1 MIEKLRF
8 ISSII
13 LGFAFL
19 KIGIDHF
26 LDPQWFEPIVP
37 EILGFPRF
45 WVLASGAV
53 EIVIGIMLIFPVTQ
67 KIGGKS
73 CAILLIILYWANVNM
88 WINDIPIGGQS
99 FEGKWH
105 LLRLFIQLLLIGIAL
120 FIAGIFPRRDL
131 PDENIPLIVSK
142 SD

>member
-1 MIEKLRF
+1 MIERIRF
-8 ISSII
+8 ISSIV

-26 LDPQWFEPIVP
+26 LDPEWFEPIVP

-53 EIVIGIMLIFPVTQ
+53 EIIIGIMLIFPVTQ

-73 CAILLIILYWANVNM
+73 CAILLIILYWANLNM
-88 WINDIPIGGQS
+88 WINDIPIGGQN

-105 LLRLFIQLLLIGIAL
+105 VLRLFIQLMLIGIAL
-120 FIAGIFPRRDL
+120 FIGGIVPSRNDS
-131 PDENIPLIVSK
+131 DEDIALIVGK
-142 SD
+142 TD

>member
-13 LGFAFL
+13 LGIAFL

-37 EILGFPRF
+37 DILGAPRF

-53 EIVIGIMLIFPVTQ
+53 EIIVGILLIFPMTQ
-67 KIGGKS
+67 KIGGQS
-73 CAILLIILYWANVNM
+73 CAILLIILYWANLNM
-88 WINDIPIGGQS
+88 WINDIPIGGHN
-99 FEGKWH
+99 FEDKWH
-105 LLRLFIQLLLIGIAL
+105 VLRLFIQLLLIGIAL
-120 FIAGIFPRRDL
+120 FIGKIYPINTNSIEHSRELMTKKD
-131 PDENIPLIVSK
+131 
-142 SD
+142 

>member
-1 MIEKLRF
+1 VIEKLRF

-13 LGFAFL
+13 LGIAFL

-120 FIAGIFPRRDL
+120 FIGGIFPKRYDSEK
-131 PDENIPLIVSK
+131 DIPLIVSK
-142 SD
+142 ID

>member
-13 LGFAFL
+13 LGIAFL

-120 FIAGIFPRRDL
+120 FIGGIFPKRYDSEK
-131 PDENIPLIVSK
+131 DIPLIVSK
-142 SD
+142 ID

>member
-1 MIEKLRF
+1 
-8 ISSII
+8 
-13 LGFAFL
+13 
-19 KIGIDHF
+19 
-26 LDPQWFEPIVP
+26 
-37 EILGFPRF
+37 
-45 WVLASGAV
+45 
-53 EIVIGIMLIFPVTQ
+53 MLIIPVTQ

-73 CAILLIILYWANVNM
+73 CAMLLIILYWANLNM